1 MRTRA
6 QKVTKH
12 WLGATIVVAFLLSV
26 GTLGALAA
34 VDSPKIVSDVA
45 AKVSPKTLSAVAP
58 KRKLVPQAVALAPA
72 RVEAGGVTAR
82 VRAAYDNAVAR
93 ADAAH
98 KNCGVRFAILAA
110 VGQAESGNGYHVAG
124 ASIRAADGVVSPP
137 VYGPLLD
144 GTHGRGLVVDTDGGA
159 LDGDTS
165 FDRAVGPMQFMPSTW
180 LLVGADA
187 NGDGVADPQS
197 IDDAALAALRYLC
210 RSAPGSLTDRA
221 NLTAA
226 LYAYNHSESYVQK
239 LLASVDAYDAH

>member
-1 MRTRA
+1 M
-6 QKVTKH
+6 
-12 WLGATIVVAFLLSV
+12 
-26 GTLGALAA
+26 
-34 VDSPKIVSDVA
+34 SDVA
-45 AKVSPKTLSAVAP
+45 PKINPKTLSAVAP
-58 KRKLVPQAVALAPA
+58 KRKAPRPQAFVLAPA
-72 RVEAGGVTAR
+72 RVQAGGVTAR

-110 VGQAESGNGYHVAG
+110 VGQAESGNGYSVAG

-137 VYGPLLD
+137 IFGPLLD
-144 GTHGRGLVVDTDGGA
+144 GAHGRGLVPDTDGGA
-159 LDGDTS
+159 LDGDAS

-180 LLVGADA
+180 ASVGADA

-197 IDDAALAALRYLC
+197 VDDAALAALRYLC
-210 RSAPGSLTDRA
+210 RSAPGPLTDRA

-239 LLASVDAYDAH
+239 LLASVDAYDAS